1 MSLLNQVLQ
10 DLDDREQPQVR
21 QPVRLAAAPE
31 AVVYADGPDKI
42 DERNWVRI
50 GAWSVLGVAVMLA
63 AWVFHDTD
71 RGAREPGV
79 PTPSAAEVA
88 VAGKE
93 SPVSEPAKTVSLPR
107 DVPAPA
113 ADPVPAVIATPAK
126 MSSVL
131 PGTIPAT
138 QAEPADEADVVMVEA
153 APVSATG
160 TDGDAKNG
168 ESARMAAVA
177 EDHYLPLRNAEMP
190 EMEEGRPEKAH
201 HKASTSVSVK
211 TAKESV
217 PQPLEQIRQAIEEG
231 ELATAEHLLQQ
242 RLGVAPNDLEAREL
256 LIGLMLRGQRY
267 DSARQQLGLA
277 LSQHPGH
284 GNFVLVNA
292 RMLAQDGEIDAAIS
306 FLEGVPVV
314 SKGRVERLQMLGAL
328 YQQRSRYEEALES
341 YRALLALIPESGSA
355 WVGLAI
361 SLDGLGNEDALDAY
375 KRALQLGGLPAAAGH
390 YARQRIGQM
399 EPNGG

>member
-10 DLDDREQPQVR
+10 DLDDRKQPQVR

-42 DERNWVRI
+42 DERNWVRM
-50 GAWSVLGVAVMLA
+50 GAWSVVGVAVMLA
-63 AWVFHDTD
+63 AWFFHDTD
-71 RGAREPGV
+71 RGASEPGV

-88 VAGKE
+88 VAGTE
-93 SPVSEPAKTVSLPR
+93 SPVIAPVKTVYLPR
-107 DVPAPA
+107 DTPAPA
-113 ADPVPAVIATPAK
+113 ADPVQGVIATPAK

-131 PGTIPAT
+131 PGTVPAT

-153 APVSATG
+153 APVSATRK
-160 TDGDAKNG
+160 DGDAKKG

-177 EDHYLPLRNAEMP
+177 EDHYLPLRNTEMP
-190 EMEEGRPEKAH
+190 EMEEGRPAKGRR
-201 HKASTSVSVK
+201 KASSSVGVK
-211 TAKESV
+211 TPKESA

-284 GNFVLVNA
+284 GNFVLINA
-292 RMLAQDGEIDAAIS
+292 RMLAEDGEINAAIN
-306 FLEGVPVV
+306 FLEGAPVV

-341 YRALLALIPESGSA
+341 YRALLALIPESGSV

-361 SLDGLGNEDALDAY
+361 SLDGLGDADALDAY
-375 KRALQLGGLPAAAGH
+375 KRALQLGGLPAAAAH
-390 YARQRIGQM
+390 YARERIGQM

>member
-10 DLDDREQPQVR
+10 DLDDREQTQVR
-21 QPVRLAAAPE
+21 RPVRLAAAPE
-31 AVVYADGPDKI
+31 AVVYADGPDEI

-50 GAWSVLGVAVMLA
+50 GAWSVVGVAVMLA

-79 PTPSAAEVA
+79 PTPSAAKVA
-88 VAGKE
+88 VAGTA
-93 SPVSEPAKTVSLPR
+93 SPVSEPVKTVHLPR
-107 DVPAPA
+107 DI
-113 ADPVPAVIATPAK
+113 PVSAVIAIPAK
-126 MSSVL
+126 RSSVL

-138 QAEPADEADVVMVEA
+138 QAAPADEADVVTVEA
-153 APVSATG
+153 APVSAAG
-160 TDGDAKNG
+160 TDGDARKG
-168 ESARMAAVA
+168 ESARTAAVA
-177 EDHYLPLRNAEMP
+177 EDHYLPLRNAGMP
-190 EMEEGRPEKAH
+190 ELEESRPAKARH
-201 HKASTSVSVK
+201 NASTSVSVK
-211 TAKESV
+211 TAKESATL
-217 PQPLEQIRQAIEEG
+217 PLEQIHHAIEEG

-242 RLGVAPNDLEAREL
+242 RLGVAPNDLEAHEL

-284 GNFVLVNA
+284 GNFVLINA
-292 RMLAQDGEIDAAIS
+292 RMLAEDGEINAAIN
-306 FLEGVPVV
+306 FLEGAPVV
-314 SKGRVERLQMLGAL
+314 SIGRVERLQMLGAL

-341 YRALLALIPESGSA
+341 YRALLALIPESGSV

-361 SLDGLGNEDALDAY
+361 SLDGLGDADALDAY